1 MHEYGI
7 ISLAPVVVAI
17 GLALKTRQ
25 IVLSLGAGVLLAALI
40 LQEWN
45 PWDALIYT
53 VDPLILDAIADRDHV
68 KVTLF
73 TLFVAGTLEI
83 VSQGKGTHALVQ
95 RFTRWAT
102 SRRSGMLTTWG
113 AGMLVFFD
121 DYANCLI
128 VGNSMR

>member
-73 TLFVAGTLEI
+73 TLFVNFSSFLCGFLFSLSI
-83 VSQGKGTHALVQ
+83 LFG
-95 RFTRWAT
+95 
-102 SRRSGMLTTWG
+102 
-113 AGMLVFFD
+113 FFP
-121 DYANCLI
+121 
-128 VGNSMR
+128 